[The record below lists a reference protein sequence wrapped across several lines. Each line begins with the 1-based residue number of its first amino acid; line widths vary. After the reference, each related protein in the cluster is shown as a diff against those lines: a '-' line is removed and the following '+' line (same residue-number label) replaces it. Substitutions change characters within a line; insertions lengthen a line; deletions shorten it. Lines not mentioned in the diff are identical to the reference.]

1 MSGVPDY
8 VRPRG
13 DITTVLDQADR
24 DTQDD
29 FLFPIDSNISWFSA
43 PIKRRTINFTPQIQ
57 SFVHKGPAQWGG
69 RFTFEIDKVSAGDLI
84 HMVALRVRLGH
95 WLDAQ
100 TLADLANNKLIY
112 QDPTADAWTYANAI
126 GRVLVESAEI
136 QVDDT
141 VLETVDSVA
150 ADIILKLYPDL
161 NNIFGYARDGVGFTT
176 LPELVT
182 APSTTAQEEPTGM
195 FDPRRPFTTENGEI
209 FCVIP
214 FFFTRNPYRT
224 SFPLLSIIKEGTT
237 RINLNLRPFDQCVR
251 RCSGQRS
258 SCTETP
264 LNRTITFLQ
273 QPSGTPVQ
281 INTAAEPPTFLDAQL
296 MVYSSLLDDT
306 ARQQYIRHPFEM
318 MYRELQSF
326 PFSQPLKYAVA
337 STNSAADNV
346 RVQLPLEFNHPV
358 EEILWVVRRRT
369 AGVNNNWLNFGPLS
383 EAQAKASPA
392 ALPIEPIIL
401 ATIYINGI
409 PITEQPGQWYRHHIA
424 EAHKGGI
431 TPYQTFV
438 YGYSFARTPGAFSPS
453 GTANMSRANSVRLDL
468 TVRVPRAD
476 TSAFNEEDEQT
487 WEVFVYG
494 LAINWLRFQNGMCG
508 RMFTT

>member
-13 DITTVLDQADR
+13 DITTVLDQTDR

-161 NNIFGYARDGVGFTT
+161 NNIFGYARDGIGFTT

-182 APSTTAQEEPTGM
+182 APSVAADEEPTGM

-214 FFFTRNPYRT
+214 FFFTRNPYRA

-237 RINLNLRPFDQCVR
+237 RINFNLRPFDQCVR

-264 LNRTITFLQ
+264 LNQTVTFLR

-281 INTAAEPPTFLDAQL
+281 INTTVDPPAFLDAQL
-296 MVYSSLLDDT
+296 MVYSSLLSDE

-337 STNSAADNV
+337 STNSAIDNV

-369 AGVNNNWLNFGPLS
+369 ASVNNNWLNFGPLS
-383 EAQAKASPA
+383 EAQAKASPN
-392 ALPIEPIIL
+392 ALPIEPIIQ
-401 ATIYINGI
+401 ATIYVNSI
-409 PITEQPGQWYRHHIA
+409 PISEQPGQWYRHHIA

-431 TPYQTFV
+431 VPYQTFV
-438 YGYSFARTPGAFSPS
+438 YGYSFARTPGAFTPS
-453 GTANMSRANSVRLDL
+453 GTVNMSRASSVRLDL

-487 WEVFVYG
+487 WEVYVYG
-494 LAINWLRFQNGMCG
+494 LALNWLRFQNGMCG